1 MHNFKRSVVLRRVHN
16 LKRILYNAG
25 LRGCRQ
31 ILQQPKQ
38 FSNWKK
44 WNYFY
49 CYVVT
54 RLIFTCYFFCF
65 VLFVAIMTSSLE
77 GDWEQFPA
85 LSSSYTL
92 MDQYYHFLSSTILVS
107 DKHSLI
113 GKQVLVNLVTSLVA
127 KATEQFY
134 LIARKRS
141 RHPLF
146 S

>member
-1 MHNFKRSVVLRRVHN
+1 
-16 LKRILYNAG
+16 
-25 LRGCRQ
+25 
-31 ILQQPKQ
+31 
-38 FSNWKK
+38 
-44 WNYFY
+44 
-49 CYVVT
+49 
-54 RLIFTCYFFCF
+54 
-65 VLFVAIMTSSLE
+65 MTSSLE

-92 MDQYYHFLSSTILVS
+92 MDQYYHFLSSDATILVS

-134 LIARKRS
+134 LIARKRAW
-141 RHPLF
+141 HPLF